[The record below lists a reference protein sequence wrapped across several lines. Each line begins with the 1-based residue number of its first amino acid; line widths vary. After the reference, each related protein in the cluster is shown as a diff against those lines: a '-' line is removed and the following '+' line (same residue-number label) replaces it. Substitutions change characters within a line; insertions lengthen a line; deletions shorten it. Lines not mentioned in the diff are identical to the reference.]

1 MSNPILPFSFHKEN
15 VRRGEMPQLNCSNSS
30 KRVAL
35 HLNDSFAASL
45 QIYIF
50 IYIYGVDK

>member
-1 MSNPILPFSFHKEN
+1 MSSPILPFSFHKEN
-15 VRRGEMPQLNCSNSS
+15 VWRGEMPQLNCSNSS

-35 HLNDSFAASL
+35 DLNDSFAASL
-45 QIYIF
+45 QIYTF